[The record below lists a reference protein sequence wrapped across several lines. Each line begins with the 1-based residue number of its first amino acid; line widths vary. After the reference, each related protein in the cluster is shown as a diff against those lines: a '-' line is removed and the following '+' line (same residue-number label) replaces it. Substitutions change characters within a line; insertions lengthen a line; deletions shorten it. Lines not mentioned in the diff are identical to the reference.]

1 MTGVEDHR
9 SRRAAPRV
17 LELLLLA
24 IAGVGLLVGIGLILR
39 RLTAGL
45 GSWDLR
51 TLTQIA
57 RWRGGPAVD
66 IAHVASFF
74 GRGWM
79 VVVLA
84 AGAGWLLRRGGRG
97 TTPLAAALMAI
108 AAQNVVKVIVRRRRP
123 PLHHLEHVTS
133 WSFPSGHAAESTALL
148 IGVAIACW
156 PLVDSRWRRAGV
168 LVAATAA
175 EFAIAGSRLVLG
187 VHYPTDV
194 IAGVVLGALS
204 AAFASIR
211 AGRLADLRRW
221 DTQLSEVGH
230 HRPPGESQHQENNFS
245 RN

>member
-1 MTGVEDHR
+1 VTGVGDHQ
-9 SRRAAPRV
+9 SRRVAPRV
-17 LELLLLA
+17 LERLLPA

-66 IAHVASFF
+66 LAHVASFF
-74 GRGWM
+74 GRSWM
-79 VVVLA
+79 VVVIA

-97 TTPLAAALMAI
+97 TTPLTAALMAI

-148 IGVAIACW
+148 VGVAIACW

-194 IAGVVLGALS
+194 IAGVVLGAVS
-204 AAFASIR
+204 AALASIR
-211 AGRLADLRRW
+211 AGRLADPRRW
-221 DTQLSEVGH
+221 GH
-230 HRPPGESQHQENNFS
+230 APERGRCPQTPGESRHQGNNFS